1 MINNFNFNISS
12 KKKNVPI
19 TRNGLFYSEGD
30 FQLEKSIGEEY
41 FSHDTNQKIV
51 LFSVDLSKTNLDNIY
66 HESGKNNISFFAP
79 VELKCL
85 YEIKDAELKSYNQD
99 KSLGTYQKVGRLT
112 VNIYQDELDRNKCD
126 IKKGDYIGIQT
137 DTNHMEYF
145 SVFNDG
151 RVNFANT
158 QNMNGYKPF
167 FRTISAASVDKN
179 EFNGE

>member
-99 KSLGTYQKVGRLT
+99 KSLG
-112 VNIYQDELDRNKCD
+112 IY
-126 IKKGDYIGIQT
+126 
-137 DTNHMEYF
+137 
-145 SVFNDG
+145 
-151 RVNFANT
+151 
-158 QNMNGYKPF
+158 
-167 FRTISAASVDKN
+167 
-179 EFNGE
+179 

>member
-1 MINNFNFNISS
+1 M
-12 KKKNVPI
+12 
-19 TRNGLFYSEGD
+19 
-30 FQLEKSIGEEY
+30 
-41 FSHDTNQKIV
+41 QK
-51 LFSVDLSKTNLDNIY
+51 
-66 HESGKNNISFFAP
+66 
-79 VELKCL
+79 
-85 YEIKDAELKSYNQD
+85 
-99 KSLGTYQKVGRLT
+99 
-112 VNIYQDELDRNKCD
+112 DRNKCD

>member
-79 VELKCL
+79 V
-85 YEIKDAELKSYNQD
+85 
-99 KSLGTYQKVGRLT
+99 
-112 VNIYQDELDRNKCD
+112 
-126 IKKGDYIGIQT
+126 
-137 DTNHMEYF
+137 
-145 SVFNDG
+145 
-151 RVNFANT
+151 
-158 QNMNGYKPF
+158 
-167 FRTISAASVDKN
+167 
-179 EFNGE
+179 

>member
-1 MINNFNFNISS
+1 MSLFKVEILSFNTITELPGSWEKDDLLALLNNMDYAD
-12 KKKNVPI
+12 P
-19 TRNGLFYSEGD
+19 E
-30 FQLEKSIGEEY
+30 
-41 FSHDTNQKIV
+41 
-51 LFSVDLSKTNLDNIY
+51 
-66 HESGKNNISFFAP
+66 
-79 VELKCL
+79 
-85 YEIKDAELKSYNQD
+85 EIKDAELKSYNQD
-99 KSLGTYQKVGRLT
+99 KSLGTYQKVGTLT